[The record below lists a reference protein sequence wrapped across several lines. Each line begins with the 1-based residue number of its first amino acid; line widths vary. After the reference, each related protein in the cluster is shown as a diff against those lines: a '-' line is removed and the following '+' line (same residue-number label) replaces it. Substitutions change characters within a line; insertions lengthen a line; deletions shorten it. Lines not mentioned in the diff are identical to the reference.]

1 MEDDS
6 FGLVFGI
13 NTLVALIL
21 QTILT
26 VTVVSDEGLSL
37 TVFQQ
42 YTVYAVYFFVLS
54 AIYLVAFIYSFLMG
68 ASLNSTLPVHAM
80 NENEN
85 D

>member
-26 VTVVSDEGLSL
+26 VTVVSEDGLSL

-42 YTVYAVYFFVLS
+42 YTVYAVYFFALS
-54 AIYLVAFIYSFLMG
+54 AIYLVALICSLIRST
-68 ASLNSTLPVHAM
+68 SLNSTHNRPIRSM
-80 NENEN
+80 SET